1 MRKSR
6 FSEEKMVS
14 ILREADRE
22 PVGEVAKRHGISE
35 QTIYNWRRHFGSMDT
50 ADVKK
55 LRELEQENAR
65 LKKMLADR
73 DLEIDVMK
81 EIAAKKL
88 VSAQARREQVRFAVG
103 RGLSQRRACALLSVA
118 RSALNYTS
126 KMLEKDVPALGAM
139 NVLSAQYPRF
149 GYRRVHVFM
158 ERQGFQ
164 MGHGRAWRL
173 WSKGNLQVPRK
184 RPRKRVV
191 GSRPR
196 PCIPRGPGQVW
207 AYDFVHDACANGQ
220 KIKCLTVIDEFTK
233 ISLAIDV
240 AGSIRSGRVVEVLSQ
255 LVSVHGA
262 PRYVR
267 SDNGPEFVSRAI
279 LRWARSENIDL
290 ALSDPGK
297 PWQNGVDESFNGKF
311 RDECLSL
318 EWFRNRTEAKVVIE
332 QWRRHYNEVRPHSS
346 LGYRTPNEF
355 VQQGC
360 STVKQGA
367 VVQE

>member
-1 MRKSR
+1 M
-6 FSEEKMVS
+6 
-14 ILREADRE
+14 
-22 PVGEVAKRHGISE
+22 
-35 QTIYNWRRHFGSMDT
+35 
-50 ADVKK
+50 
-55 LRELEQENAR
+55 
-65 LKKMLADR
+65 
-73 DLEIDVMK
+73 
-81 EIAAKKL
+81 

-118 RSALNYTS
+118 RSTLNYTS
-126 KMLEKDVPALGAM
+126 KMLEKDVAALGAM
-139 NVLSAQYPRF
+139 SVLSAQYPRF

-184 RPRKRVV
+184 RPRKRVA

-233 ISLAIDV
+233 VSLAIDV

-255 LVSVHGA
+255 LVSVYGA
-262 PRYVR
+262 PKYVR

-279 LRWARSENIDL
+279 LRWAKAENIDL

-355 VQQGC
+355 VQQGY
-360 STVKQGA
+360 STAQQGA